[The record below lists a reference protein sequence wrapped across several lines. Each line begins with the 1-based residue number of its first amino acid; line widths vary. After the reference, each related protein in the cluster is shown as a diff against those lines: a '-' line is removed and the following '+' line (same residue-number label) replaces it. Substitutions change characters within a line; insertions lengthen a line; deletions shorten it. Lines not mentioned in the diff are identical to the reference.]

1 MIYNWF
7 ERMINH
13 IGTEKGP
20 SFFRGQQWRI
30 FDNERKFDRVM
41 LCELRRFKYCKILL
55 LMNIMYFI
63 IINE

>member
-20 SFFRGQQWRI
+20 SLFRGQQWRI

-41 LCELRRFKYCKILL
+41 LCEL
-55 LMNIMYFI
+55 
-63 IINE
+63 